1 MLSPRDLSCL
11 DLGRI
16 CHKPFFKTLKQPLRL
31 LLPLTSLGAHQAHHS
46 TDQAPPSCS
55 LPCCEHLWPT
65 ACCSFKARP
74 WIANTWPKLD
84 FVKPLAWRIDT
95 YRSPERTQLALKISP
110 LILACPR
117 KVRPPEAGSAGR
129 TQDVSVPTV
138 SVPGSLSPASSWCSS
153 STNWAA
159 AQRGAFDA
167 RQCLKLS
174 VGVCN
179 SVGCKQEGLQI
190 RPLTAA

>member
-16 CHKPFFKTLKQPLRL
+16 CHKPFFKTLKQPLGL

-129 TQDVSVPTV
+129 TGRVCAHGFGAWVTQPCLQLVQQQHQLG
-138 SVPGSLSPASSWCSS
+138 GSSERS
-153 STNWAA
+153 
-159 AQRGAFDA
+159 F
-167 RQCLKLS
+167 
-174 VGVCN
+174 
-179 SVGCKQEGLQI
+179 
-190 RPLTAA
+190 